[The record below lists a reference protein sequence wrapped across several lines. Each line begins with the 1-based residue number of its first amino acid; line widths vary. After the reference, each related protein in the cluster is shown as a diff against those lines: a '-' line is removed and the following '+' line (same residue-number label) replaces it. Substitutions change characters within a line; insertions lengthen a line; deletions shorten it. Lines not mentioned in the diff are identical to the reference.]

1 MIVEFA
7 GGITSASGT
16 LFKNRNGSRVIFTT
30 RRAPSSN
37 KNKVR
42 MYLRSADSYKRK
54 KPLSDAEIA
63 AHDLFTRRA
72 KYVPVK
78 GGGGDE
84 GSPGLYGCI
93 GVCHRIAVTGSQEH
107 GNIVLAVTGAVGVF
121 DRNSKMPC
129 HMAQGISFISTL

>member
-16 LFKNRNGSRVIFTT
+16 FCKNRNGSRVIVTT
-30 RRAPSSN
+30 RRAPSSS

-54 KPLSDAEIA
+54 QPFSDAEKA

-72 KYVPVK
+72 KYVK
-78 GGGGDE
+78 ELMDAGIRRDKAWQTAK
-84 GSPGLYGCI
+84 
-93 GVCHRIAVTGSQEH
+93 IAIQ
-107 GNIVLAVTGAVGVF
+107 
-121 DRNSKMPC
+121 
-129 HMAQGISFISTL
+129 

>member
-16 LFKNRNGSRVIFTT
+16 LCKNRNGSRVIVTT

-72 KYVPVK
+72 KYVK
-78 GGGGDE
+78 ELMDAGMRRDKAWK
-84 GSPGLYGCI
+84 
-93 GVCHRIAVTGSQEH
+93 IAKQTIQ
-107 GNIVLAVTGAVGVF
+107 
-121 DRNSKMPC
+121 
-129 HMAQGISFISTL
+129 